1 MSDYITKESKEQ
13 IDSWLKKYPPTQK
26 RSAILP
32 ALHIVQ
38 HQNNGYLTEV
48 LLNATAEYL
57 GVPKIQVYEV
67 VSFYSMF
74 KLKPTGKHTI
84 SVCSNISCMLRG
96 AENILEHVE
105 KRLNIKAGET
115 TKDGNYTLIREGEC
129 LAACCGAPML
139 QLDHQRYFEKL
150 TVEKVDRLMDALDRG
165 EEPDAT

>member
-1 MSDYITKESKEQ
+1 MLTPDTKQQ

-38 HQNNGYLTEV
+38 HQNNGYLTET

-57 GVPKIQVYEV
+57 GLPKIQVYEV
-67 VSFYSMF
+67 ASFYSMF
-74 KLKPTGKHTI
+74 RLKPVGKHTI
-84 SVCSNISCMLRG
+84 SVCSNIACMLRG
-96 AENILEHVE
+96 AEDILGHLE

-139 QLDHQRYFEKL
+139 QLDHKRYYENL
-150 TVEKVDRLMDALDRG
+150 TVEKVDKLMDALDKG
-165 EEPDAT
+165 ETPDAA

>member
-13 IDSWLKKYPPTQK
+13 IDHWLKKYPPTQK

-38 HQNNGYLTEV
+38 HQNNGYLTEA

-57 GVPKIQVYEV
+57 GLPKIQVYEV
-67 VSFYSMF
+67 ASFYSMF
-74 KLKPTGKHTI
+74 KLKPMGKHTI

-96 AENILEHVE
+96 AENILEHLE
-105 KRLNIKAGET
+105 KRLSIKAGET
-115 TKDGNYTLIREGEC
+115 TQDGNYTLIREGEC

-139 QLDHQRYFEKL
+139 QLDHKRYYENL
-150 TVEKVDRLMDALDRG
+150 TIEKVNQLMDALDRG
-165 EEPDAT
+165 EDPDAT